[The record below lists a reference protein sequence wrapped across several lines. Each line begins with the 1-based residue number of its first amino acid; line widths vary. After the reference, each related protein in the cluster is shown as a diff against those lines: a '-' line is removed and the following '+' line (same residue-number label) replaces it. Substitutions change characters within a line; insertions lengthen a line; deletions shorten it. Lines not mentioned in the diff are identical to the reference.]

1 MKLARLLT
9 NDEIND
15 DTLASANGVLLGV
28 INAEYKI
35 VKKSTRFKQIVEER
49 SQIEIEAVNW
59 DVGSDATREGETV
72 KVDIAS
78 ENVEKLDADPFSGC
92 LFIFRSRSGKARQS
106 ESSPMTAGILD
117 CYEASFQSRFRW

>member
-92 LFIFRSRSGKARQS
+92 LFIFRSGKARQS